1 MLGGRGHTSQ
11 TPGNNNSVTSAAFTP
26 PTTLSLKRLLGSS
39 GLKALPPESCFLSS
53 LSVGLRTL
61 FVLFFYENRQV
72 IFTSIQESP
81 YIYLCPYSHS
91 HEPIPGFCSCWTGVY
106 NPAGRGPQLCG
117 TIRITSGSFK
127 KCQFQSHRFWF
138 SWSLAGPRKL
148 FFKVLWVVPM
158 YTQGWNPIQWAMANN
173 KQVN

>member
-61 FVLFFYENRQV
+61 FVLFFYENHQV

-81 YIYLCPYSHS
+81 YSYLCPYSHS

-117 TIRITSGSFK
+117 TIRITSEVLRSASFNPTDSDSAGLWQGPENYFLK
-127 KCQFQSHRFWF
+127 FCEWFQCIPRVEIQFN
-138 SWSLAGPRKL
+138 G
-148 FFKVLWVVPM
+148 
-158 YTQGWNPIQWAMANN
+158 QWQTIN
-173 KQVN
+173 K